1 MRSTQQASENGS
13 NAGANTQHLTGILL
27 DPAAE
32 YQTRT
37 SSRFVGAA
45 RFDQNAIE
53 GDLQT
58 LTQSVSHTEHARTAM
73 VSKFSP
79 SAGGDF

>member
-1 MRSTQQASENGS
+1 M
-13 NAGANTQHLTGILL
+13 L

-37 SSRFVGAA
+37 SSRFIGAA
-45 RFDQNAIE
+45 RFDQNTIE
-53 GDLQT
+53 GDLQI

-73 VSKFSP
+73 YHNFST
-79 SAGGDF
+79 SDGGAFWTGANELA